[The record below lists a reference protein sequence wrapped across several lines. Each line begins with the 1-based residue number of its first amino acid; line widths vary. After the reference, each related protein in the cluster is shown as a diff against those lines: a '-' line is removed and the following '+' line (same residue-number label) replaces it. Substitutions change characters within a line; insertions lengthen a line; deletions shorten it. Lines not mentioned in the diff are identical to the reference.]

1 MKIKLVAVLSAV
13 VASGALVPSAFAH
26 GFGERYDLPTPLSY
40 FLVGAAAMVA
50 LSFVLIGLFI
60 KGINVD
66 SEYPRFNLYN
76 RRVLILS
83 GRLLSLIIGCVSV
96 ILLLVT
102 LYAGLLGTVTSINNF
117 APVFVW
123 VIWWV
128 GVGYIVALVGNIWA
142 IANPW
147 NVLFKWAEKLFG
159 TVRPPLVSWPDK
171 LDAWPALF
179 LFLLFAWIENVYTS
193 GARPY
198 NLAILVILYS
208 IVSWTGMIVFGK
220 HVWLKKADPFSVLFA
235 LFARF
240 SPTEVRVI
248 NTGPDH
254 SVCTQCIS
262 GCAEYSERS
271 DCIDCY
277 ECWELADTDQ
287 KQICLRPWAMGLS
300 RGERVS
306 NALVAFH
313 VTALATV
320 TFDGFSETSAWVSVQ
335 LALWPIIDSLPRDFF
350 SFKISTSSIVSS
362 MGIIFIPAIFA
373 LAYVQVCRFISIASN
388 NQLQH
393 GDVVKSFVFSLV
405 PIALAYNLAHYLSF
419 LLITGQQIVPLI
431 SDPFG
436 FGWDLFGTYD
446 YKPDISII
454 DARFAWNLSIVAIVV
469 GHVISVF
476 IAHIISLRRTSS
488 HKVAVNSQFPML
500 GLMVFYTAVSLWIIA
515 QPIVE

>member
-1 MKIKLVAVLSAV
+1 MKIKLITVLAAV
-13 VASGALVPSAFAH
+13 VASVVLVPSVFAH

-40 FLVGAAAMVA
+40 FLVGAAAMVV

-76 RRVLILS
+76 RTLFIIS
-83 GRLLSLIIGCVSV
+83 GRLLSLIIGCFSV
-96 ILLLVT
+96 VLLLVT
-102 LYAGLLGTVTSINNF
+102 LYAGLWGTATSINNF

-123 VIWWV
+123 VVWWV

-147 NVLFKWAEKLFG
+147 NVLFNWAEKLFG
-159 TVRPPLVSWPDK
+159 TVRAPLISWPAK
-171 LDAWPALF
+171 FDAWPALC
-179 LFLLFAWIENVYTS
+179 LFLLFAWLENVYTS

-198 NLAILVILYS
+198 NLAILIILYS
-208 IVSWTGMIVFGK
+208 IVTWAGMLIFGK

-235 LFARF
+235 LFSRF
-240 SPTEVRVI
+240 APTEVRVI
-248 NTGPDH
+248 NTETGY
-254 SVCTQCIS
+254 SVCKQCIS
-262 GCAEYSERS
+262 GCAEDSRLS

-287 KQICLRPWAMGLS
+287 KQICLRPWAVGLS

-306 NALVAFH
+306 TALVAFH

-335 LALWPIIDSLPRDFF
+335 LALWPIIDSLPREFF
-350 SFKISTSSIVSS
+350 SLKISTSTIVSS
-362 MGIIFIPAIFA
+362 IGILFIPAIFA
-373 LAYVQVCRFISIASN
+373 LAYIQVCRFMSITSG
-388 NQLQH
+388 NQMKH

-436 FGWDLFGTYD
+436 FGWDIFGTYD
-446 YKPDISII
+446 YKPNISII
-454 DARFAWNLSIVAIVV
+454 DARFAWNLSIVAIVT
-469 GHVISVF
+469 GHVISVC
-476 IAHIISLRRTSS
+476 IAHIISLRRTTS
-488 HKVAVNSQFPML
+488 HGVAVNSQFPML